1 MKKSLLFLPLTT
13 LIMPFVLSSCSN
25 NENVVVFALSTPF
38 NEGDPNEFVKIIN
51 KKTNEKIDKINSANS
66 NNNKQ
71 IQNIK
76 IKAKI
81 HDGNLVK
88 KQSLQNGS
96 ANFAFLNTKT
106 VIDDDFYK
114 KENIFPT
121 IQTLTSPFNFD
132 TDMSK
137 KYVNGTENDPLRK
150 IAKKMQEVSFDVKP
164 FSEWKDEDFQ
174 WEKYRYQ
181 SFYDL
186 KNLTNKYRGMILFT
200 GNDEQIKLATKYW
213 DEKDWNNF
221 RNLGIITGEAT
232 SVGLY
237 QLQEKIL
244 KKHFDKKD
252 NTFTTLVEDKNKNP
266 SKYIVDPFGT
276 EKLGTDSN
284 FVISFAEEGSFA
296 WTNSIKSPNSF
307 RPSKGSKI
315 KIFSS
320 TNPAFYDI
328 GVFSNINKIYVDLM
342 TESIAETFKEG
353 LNSYGNG
360 LGYNGYKTIINFENE
375 IKNEYD
381 ELNQL

>member
-13 LIMPFVLSSCSN
+13 LITPFVLSSCSN

-38 NEGDPNEFVKIIN
+38 NEGNPNEFVKIIN

-66 NNNKQ
+66 NNNEQ

-121 IQTLTSPFNFD
+121 IQTLTSPFRFD

-137 KYVNGTENDPLRK
+137 KYVDGTENDPLRE
-150 IAKKMQEVSFDVKP
+150 IAKEMQKVSFDVKP

-186 KNLTNKYRGMILFT
+186 NSLTSKYRGMILFT
-200 GNDEQIKLATKYW
+200 GSDEQIKLATKYW
-213 DEKDWNNF
+213 NEKDWNNF

-266 SKYIVDPFGT
+266 NKYIVDPFGT
-276 EKLGTDSN
+276 EKLGTDTN

-342 TESIAETFKEG
+342 TESIVETFQEG

-360 LGYNGYKTIINFENE
+360 LGYNGYKTITNFENE